1 MLQQCKHQ
9 KTSEQS
15 ANYTHLTALTTK
27 PTKRST
33 DTGYVV
39 QDWSTTLVKDAIDLF
54 IDDPFNE
61 SLRNHPLKDK
71 WISNRSISADDDL
84 RLHYRVIDKGTAL
97 FVAVGTHDEL
107 YR

>member
-1 MLQQCKHQ
+1 MNIDYSKSFDKQF
-9 KTSEQS
+9 
-15 ANYTHLTALTTK
+15 TK
-27 PTKRST
+27 LSRLKKS
-33 DTGYVV
+33 
-39 QDWSTTLVKDAIDLF
+39 LVKDAIDLF